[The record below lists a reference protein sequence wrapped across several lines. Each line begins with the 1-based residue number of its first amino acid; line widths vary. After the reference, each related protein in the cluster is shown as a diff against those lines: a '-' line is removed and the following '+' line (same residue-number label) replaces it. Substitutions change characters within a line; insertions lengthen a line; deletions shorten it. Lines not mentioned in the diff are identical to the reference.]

1 MTVARR
7 WPLALGAA
15 GVGVAALAG
24 GLWLTGGP
32 ATPPGPSGIAV
43 VGGAAPAASAPVVVT
58 RAPVVAPAAP
68 PVTTA
73 VRKPHVAKALARAD
87 SDTQH
92 IAELMQ
98 QQPRDTRGDAIEER
112 VRTAFSGHFTGR
124 VLGEVKVACTITLCE
139 LSGTANGDP
148 EAART
153 AFRAAGVQQAFAAI
167 GYSGGEEVVAGH
179 DGQTDFVFYVNRE
192 A

>member
-1 MTVARR
+1 MRQGRR
-7 WPLALGAA
+7 WSLVLGAT
-15 GVGVAALAG
+15 GTGLAALVG
-24 GLWLTGGP
+24 GLWLNGGP
-32 ATPPGPSGIAV
+32 ATTSRPMGIAV

-58 RAPVVAPAAP
+58 HSPMVAPGAP
-68 PVTTA
+68 PVTTGT
-73 VRKPHVAKALARAD
+73 RKPHVAQALARSD

-92 IAELMQ
+92 VAELMH
-98 QQPRDTRGDAIEER
+98 QQPRDARGDAIEER
-112 VRTAFSGHFTGR
+112 VRTAFNGHFTGR

-139 LSGTANGDP
+139 VSGTANGDP
-148 EAART
+148 EAARA
-153 AFRAAGVQQAFAAI
+153 AFRAPAVQQAFAAI

>member
-1 MTVARR
+1 MRQGRR

-15 GVGVAALAG
+15 AVGLAALAG

-32 ATPPGPSGIAV
+32 ATTSRPTGIAV

-58 RAPVVAPAAP
+58 HAPVVAPAAP

-73 VRKPHVAKALARAD
+73 TRKPHVAQALARSD

-92 IAELMQ
+92 VAELMH
-98 QQPRDTRGDAIEER
+98 QQPRDARGDAIEER
-112 VRTAFSGHFTGR
+112 VRTAFNGHFTGR
-124 VLGEVKVACTITLCE
+124 VLGDVKVACTITLCE
-139 LSGTANGDP
+139 VSGTANGDP
-148 EAART
+148 EAARA
-153 AFRAAGVQQAFAAI
+153 AFRAPAVQQAFAAI

-179 DGQTDFVFYVNRE
+179 DGQTDFLFYVNRE

>member
-1 MTVARR
+1 MTGARR
-7 WPLALGAA
+7 WPLALGATT
-15 GVGVAALAG
+15 VGLAALAG

-32 ATPPGPSGIAV
+32 AATDRPGQIAV
-43 VGGAAPAASAPVVVT
+43 VGEAAPAASAPIVVAH
-58 RAPVVAPAAP
+58 APVAP
-68 PVTTA
+68 PVTAST
-73 VRKPHVAKALARAD
+73 RKPHVAQALAHSD
-87 SDTQH
+87 SDTRH
-92 IAELMQ
+92 VAELMQ
-98 QQPRDTRGDAIEER
+98 QQPRDTRGDAIEDR

-153 AFRAAGVQQAFAAI
+153 AFRAPAVQQAFAAI

-179 DGQTDFVFYVNRE
+179 DGQTDFLFYVNRE

>member
-1 MTVARR
+1 MRQGRR

-15 GVGVAALAG
+15 AVGLAALAG

-32 ATPPGPSGIAV
+32 ATTSRPTGIAV

-58 RAPVVAPAAP
+58 HAPVVAPAAP

-73 VRKPHVAKALARAD
+73 TRKPPVAQALARSD

-92 IAELMQ
+92 VAELMH
-98 QQPRDTRGDAIEER
+98 QQPRDARGDAIEER
-112 VRTAFSGHFTGR
+112 VRTAFNGHFTGR
-124 VLGEVKVACTITLCE
+124 VLGDVKVACTITLCE
-139 LSGTANGDP
+139 VSGTANGDP
-148 EAART
+148 EAARA
-153 AFRAAGVQQAFAAI
+153 AFRAPAVQQAFAAI

-179 DGQTDFVFYVNRE
+179 DGQTDFLFYVNRE